1 MFQKNLL
8 THLINYKPLEILIL
22 QKNITADELDYKSV

>member
-1 MFQKNLL
+1 MFPKNLL
-8 THLINYKPLEILIL
+8 THLIKYKALEILRL